1 LLTDFFGAAVLET
14 TWTPANWVVSANIFL
29 FRWCGY
35 LVTATARR
43 GGGSSR
49 KNKQTEKKDL
59 FSQDE
64 IPKKREKRE
73 KEHSRLNEK
82 KQQCFILLFFTHSIR
97 VITFSLPAIKKRTR
111 AEMRDTFIE

>member
-1 LLTDFFGAAVLET
+1 VEEVLR
-14 TWTPANWVVSANIFL
+14 AKISKL
-29 FRWCGY
+29 R
-35 LVTATARR
+35 
-43 GGGSSR
+43 
-49 KNKQTEKKDL
+49 KDL

>member
-1 LLTDFFGAAVLET
+1 M
-14 TWTPANWVVSANIFL
+14 
-29 FRWCGY
+29 
-35 LVTATARR
+35 TATARR

-64 IPKKREKRE
+64 IPKKRE

>member
-1 LLTDFFGAAVLET
+1 VEEVLR
-14 TWTPANWVVSANIFL
+14 AKIS
-29 FRWCGY
+29 
-35 LVTATARR
+35 
-43 GGGSSR
+43 
-49 KNKQTEKKDL
+49 KQREKIS
-59 FSQDE
+59 FPEDE
-64 IPKKREKRE
+64 IPKKRKKRE

>member
-82 KQQCFILLFFTHSIR
+82 KQQCFILL
-97 VITFSLPAIKKRTR
+97 LRTQY
-111 AEMRDTFIE
+111 E